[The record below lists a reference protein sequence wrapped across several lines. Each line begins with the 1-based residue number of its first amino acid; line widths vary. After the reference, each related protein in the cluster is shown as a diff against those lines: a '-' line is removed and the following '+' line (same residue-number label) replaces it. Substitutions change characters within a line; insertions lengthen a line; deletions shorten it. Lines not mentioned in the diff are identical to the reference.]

1 MVELLRLGSRI
12 FATACAKPSA
22 ESTFTLC
29 WAGAKAGQSFLELD
43 PSMRNTPFTV
53 DLISDTAT
61 RPTADMLRAMADA
74 PLGDEQKREDPTTA
88 AFEERVAALL
98 GQEKALFVPSAT
110 LANQI
115 ALALHA
121 GAGDEVL
128 CHNTAHVYHY
138 EGGATSLI
146 SRAQMMTLGG
156 ARGFFRGADVE
167 SALRVDDPHFPKSR
181 VVVVENTS
189 NGGGGGVW
197 PEEYFSEIVEVCRT
211 HRLALHI
218 DGARLMNAA
227 VAAGHSPSHWGSRA
241 DTVQVCFSK
250 GLGCPFGAVLAMS
263 EKQYEAARRWKQAL
277 GGALRQSGIITAAM
291 QYALDHHVDK
301 LADDHR
307 RAQAFATELDKHDG
321 VTVSP
326 VETNLVFFDVA
337 RPEMRPTEFCAAL
350 MKKGIRMAPARDG
363 RVRACF
369 HLDVDDEALEY
380 TIQSLRQVLS

>member
-1 MVELLRLGSRI
+1 MKN
-12 FATACAKPSA
+12 ATFK
-22 ESTFTLC
+22 
-29 WAGAKAGQSFLELD
+29 
-43 PSMRNTPFTV
+43 V

-61 RPTADMLRAMADA
+61 RPTPEMLAAMAAA
-74 PLGDEQKREDPTTA
+74 PLGDEQKKEDPTTI
-88 AFEERVAALL
+88 AFEENVASVL
-98 GQEKALFVPSAT
+98 GQDKALFVPSAT

-121 GAGDEVL
+121 GAGDEIL
-128 CHNTAHVYHY
+128 CHETAHVYHY
-138 EGGATSLI
+138 EGGATSMI
-146 SRAQMMTLGG
+146 SRGQVFPLGG

-167 SALRVDDPHFPKSR
+167 SALRADDPHFPRSR

-197 PEEYFSEIVEVCRT
+197 PEEYFTEIVDVCRS

-227 VAAGHSPSHWGSRA
+227 VAAGRPAAHWGARA

-263 EKQYEAARRWKQAL
+263 ADLYPRARRLKQAL

-291 QYALDHHVDK
+291 QYALDHHVDR
-301 LADDHR
+301 LGDDHR
-307 RAQAFATELDKHDG
+307 RARAFADELSRYGG
-321 VTVSP
+321 VHVAP
-326 VETNLVFFDVA
+326 VETNLVFFDIA
-337 RPEMRPTEFCAAL
+337 RPKLRPTDFCTAL
-350 MKKGIRMAPARDG
+350 LEKGVRVATARDG

-380 TIQSLRQVLS
+380 AIQCLRLILS